1 MEKQP
6 NGEREDAETVK
17 AVSSNERK
25 AKKILKDL
33 VRSRGRG
40 DVYKRQDKKTV
51 EQFPAFPGD
60 NQDMPLDM
68 IKPEHN
74 RKFMGR
80 KLERVKS
87 GAVGQDGNFKIVEG
101 W

>member
-1 MEKQP
+1 MRDYP
-6 NGEREDAETVK
+6 AEWRRT
-17 AVSSNERK
+17 RK
-25 AKKILKDL
+25 PCLWSK
-33 VRSRGRG
+33 
-40 DVYKRQDKKTV
+40 DKKTV

>member
-1 MEKQP
+1 
-6 NGEREDAETVK
+6 
-17 AVSSNERK
+17 
-25 AKKILKDL
+25 
-33 VRSRGRG
+33 
-40 DVYKRQDKKTV
+40 
-51 EQFPAFPGD
+51 
-60 NQDMPLDM
+60 MPLDM